1 VTALCRAGR
10 LQIVQPSSSTKSLA
24 EKMGCSL
31 VTAAVLESRG
41 GTEKDRDHFLG
52 LDPVPEKSLID
63 CLDLGSGAPEA
74 AERWKRLPAL
84 GKVLVYGDY
93 DVDGVSSTT
102 LAMEICRE
110 KARLVRYF
118 IPHRHDQGYGLH
130 ESVLRKLLPMGWD
143 TLFVV
148 DCGSKDTGIISMA
161 ENAGLN
167 VFVFDHHQPEE
178 GMPFHSSVVNPHGQG
193 GNAAGKALCATGVLW
208 TWARKYGILPEK
220 RLESMKDLAALA
232 TLADC
237 MPLTQFNRLL
247 VKDGIGLMRSSPRPG
262 LAKLF
267 SRLGLSP
274 ASLSEETLTM
284 KVIPCLNAAGRMEL
298 ADTAVAVLCGGGGT
312 DGKVETL
319 LALNRKRQTL
329 SGKISEEAAVLLSGS
344 ANHVALGES
353 WPVGVLSGVASRICS
368 VKSAPV
374 VLAAPVNGGIRGTLR
389 VPEGGDAMKVL
400 DPISPLLDAWG
411 GHQYAAGFSV
421 ARDKWDDVS
430 TYLEDALSAM
440 EVEEPFLTALDFPPG
455 EISMKSWKEVV
466 SLGPFGN
473 GNPAPLFFV
482 SRTGGE
488 KLLPLGKDGRHLQ
501 IESGSERLLAFDG
514 ERSRNEIS
522 SSSGWL
528 YRPRLD
534 YWRGRERL
542 QFIVDYIVTGD
553 IG

>member
-1 VTALCRAGR
+1 
-10 LQIVQPSSSTKSLA
+10 
-24 EKMGCSL
+24 MGCSL

-63 CLDLGSGAPEA
+63 CVDLGSGAPEA

-237 MPLTQFNRLL
+237 MPTQFNRLL

-267 SRLGLSP
+267 QGL
-274 ASLSEETLTM
+274 
-284 KVIPCLNAAGRMEL
+284 
-298 ADTAVAVLCGGGGT
+298 D
-312 DGKVETL
+312 
-319 LALNRKRQTL
+319 
-329 SGKISEEAAVLLSGS
+329 
-344 ANHVALGES
+344 
-353 WPVGVLSGVASRICS
+353 
-368 VKSAPV
+368 
-374 VLAAPVNGGIRGTLR
+374 
-389 VPEGGDAMKVL
+389 
-400 DPISPLLDAWG
+400 
-411 GHQYAAGFSV
+411 
-421 ARDKWDDVS
+421 
-430 TYLEDALSAM
+430 
-440 EVEEPFLTALDFPPG
+440 
-455 EISMKSWKEVV
+455 
-466 SLGPFGN
+466 
-473 GNPAPLFFV
+473 
-482 SRTGGE
+482 
-488 KLLPLGKDGRHLQ
+488 
-501 IESGSERLLAFDG
+501 
-514 ERSRNEIS
+514 
-522 SSSGWL
+522 
-528 YRPRLD
+528 
-534 YWRGRERL
+534 
-542 QFIVDYIVTGD
+542 
-553 IG
+553 